1 MKRTKR
7 IVLMFISMFLIIN
20 LNMNVYASVSQ
31 ETNINNSQLTQE
43 HTSTVTLENHGR
55 GKLLNRGTAS
65 VTDNGGGSVN
75 VYGAVIGSVV
85 CDKMILELT
94 LQRYVNGSWV
104 NVKSF
109 SNTAYNTSLLTKS
122 YNVSVAKGY
131 YYRVKAACVAQKG
144 GTSESQMPITNGILI
159 D

>member
-1 MKRTKR
+1 MKRTKK

-20 LNMNVYASVSQ
+20 LNMNVYAGVSQ
-31 ETNINNSQLTQE
+31 ENSINNSQLTQE
-43 HTSTVTLENHGR
+43 HTSTVTLENHER

>member
-1 MKRTKR
+1 MKRVKK
-7 IVLMFISMFLIIN
+7 IVALLTMVLVMTNISMKADVVQAKSIDDSKL
-20 LNMNVYASVSQ
+20 L
-31 ETNINNSQLTQE
+31 ETPR
-43 HTSTVTLENHGR
+43 STVSLEGITR

-65 VTDNGGGSVN
+65 VTNNGGGSVN

-94 LQRYVNGSWV
+94 LQRYSNGSWI

-122 YNVSVAKGY
+122 YNVSVTKGY
-131 YYRVKAACVAQKG
+131 YYRVKAACVAQKNG
-144 GTSESQMPITNGILI
+144 ASESQMPVTDGILI
-159 D
+159 N